1 MRASELRI
9 GNYIKARKTTT
20 IDENVVLLD
29 GLQFLDLMMSSNI
42 KYFEPIPLTEQWLI
56 DFGFKEDTDNSFV
69 FNNLSIFLDKRFKEN
84 MYLETKESGI
94 FGGVSWNKIDGLK
107 LKHVHQIQNLY
118 FALTQ
123 KELIIK

>member
-1 MRASELRI
+1 MKASELRI

>member
-1 MRASELRI
+1 MDAKELRI

-56 DFGFKEDTDNSFV
+56 DFGWGCSDDGEYCDNTSLKNVVLMYDVNCNYFEM
-69 FNNLSIFLDKRFKEN
+69 SLDKDEFS
-84 MYLETKESGI
+84 M
-94 FGGVSWNKIDGLK
+94 K
-107 LKHVHQIQNLY
+107 LQYVHQIQNLY
-118 FALTQ
+118 HALTG
-123 KELIIK
+123 KELIKI